1 MMVGCLPFYKKDLNK
16 LFQLIEYED
25 VRFPR
30 TISPEACDLLKGLLH
45 KDSYKMLGGGPDDA
59 REVQDHPF
67 YNTIHW
73 KLLAVKKLTLPF
85 KPQITNDT
93 NTRYF
98 DPEFTEESVWL
109 TPPDQVQHLNGIDEK
124 DESQMFR
131 QFSYQDISSTLD
143 SSLASSL
150 NSLGVAKEG

>member
-1 MMVGCLPFYKKDLNK
+1 MSLNVSK
-16 LFQLIEYED
+16 EDISYRSTTGTFCGTPEY
-25 VRFPR
+25 
-30 TISPEACDLLKGLLH
+30 IAPEVLEPLAQGLLQ
-45 KDSYKMLGGGPDDA
+45 DDDV

-73 KLLAVKKLTLPF
+73 KLLAEKKLTPPF
-85 KPQITNDT
+85 KPQITSDT
-93 NTRYF
+93 DTRYF
-98 DPEFTEESVWL
+98 DPEFTEESVRL

-150 NSLGVAKEG
+150 NSLGVAEEG